1 VPLVDIVVEK
11 SAAAAQVEAGGDATF
26 TVVVRNDG
34 PSDATGVDVR
44 DLLPPELAPVSATPT
59 QGTCATPTSC
69 ALGDIAA
76 GGSAQI
82 VVVGRSDASLAGRTV
97 TNAAAA
103 LAREP
108 DRNLANNLDT
118 APVTFVAPPP
128 QPADVVVTKTA
139 STPTVDVGANFDYTI
154 TARNRG
160 PGPADSVVITDT
172 PDASLELVSAVPSQ
186 GTCSADVP
194 LRCDLGGLAP
204 GAAATVVVTVRALA
218 AGPLRNG
225 VTVISATPTV
235 TPPPVPALPARVAV
249 AGVIARSG
257 PGVTLRKAASRRVV
271 RSGAT
276 VTFTLTATARGGG
289 TAHAVTICDRMPRG
303 FTVVAAPG
311 ARRRAAGWC
320 WTLGALASGASR
332 TVRIT
337 ARAPS
342 AGAAIRRTNVAVL
355 AYADRAPRFARAR
368 VTVVPP
374 RAGFTG

>member
-1 VPLVDIVVEK
+1 MR
-11 SAAAAQVEAGGDATF
+11 SGGSSGL
-26 TVVVRNDG
+26 R
-34 PSDATGVDVR
+34 
-44 DLLPPELAPVSATPT
+44 PVCSAT
-59 QGTCATPTSC
+59 
-69 ALGDIAA
+69 AA
-76 GGSAQI
+76 
-82 VVVGRSDASLAGRTV
+82 
-97 TNAAAA
+97 
-103 LAREP
+103 
-108 DRNLANNLDT
+108 
-118 APVTFVAPPP
+118 
-128 QPADVVVTKTA
+128 
-139 STPTVDVGANFDYTI
+139 
-154 TARNRG
+154 
-160 PGPADSVVITDT
+160 
-172 PDASLELVSAVPSQ
+172 
-186 GTCSADVP
+186 
-194 LRCDLGGLAP
+194 LAP
-204 GAAATVVVTVRALA
+204 GASATVVVTVRALA

-225 VTVISATPTV
+225 VTAISATPTV
-235 TPPPVPALPARVAV
+235 TPPTGPTSPVAAPPVTALPARVAV

-271 RSGAT
+271 RSGAA